1 MTITLSNLRFFAY
14 HGLYDEEKKI
24 GTEFEVS
31 VEVDFVPE
39 VHVIDT
45 LTDSINYVAVYE
57 WVKKNME
64 IPTPLLE
71 TVVMRIATGLADQF
85 PSICES
91 RIALRKLSPPI
102 AGMEGQV
109 GVRYV
114 WKR

>member
-14 HGLYDEEKKI
+14 HGLYEEEKRL
-24 GTEFEVS
+24 GTEFELS
-31 VEVDFVPE
+31 LEVDYVPE
-39 VHVIDT
+39 VRVIEELSDT
-45 LTDSINYVAVYE
+45 INYVSVYE

-85 PSICES
+85 PEICEA

-102 AGMEGQV
+102 AAMDGSV